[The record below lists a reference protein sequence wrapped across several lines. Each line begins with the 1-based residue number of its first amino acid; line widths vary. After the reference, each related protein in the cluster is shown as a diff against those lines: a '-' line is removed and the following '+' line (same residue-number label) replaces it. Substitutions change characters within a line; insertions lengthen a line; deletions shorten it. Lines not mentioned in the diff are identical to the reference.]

1 MIIESVAAASAIL
14 SSLNSLIRQANE
26 SGQGIQQLMGTISD
40 FGEALTNFE
49 VERKSSTF
57 KPLSQSEILRLTQIK
72 KSYERYWKDVHD
84 ILLVADPET
93 LEAFKQAKADQE
105 RARKEHLRLIAKR
118 QKERRELMHQL
129 AVGGLVLV
137 LGGMIAIGV
146 LVFIVKNFGG

>member
-14 SSLNSLIRQANE
+14 SSLNTLIKQANE

-118 QKERRELMHQL
+118 QKERKELIHQL

-137 LGGMIAIGV
+137 LGGMIAVGV
-146 LVFIVKNFGG
+146 LVFIIKTFGG

>member
-14 SSLNSLIRQANE
+14 SSLNGLIRTANE

-57 KPLSQSEILRLTQIK
+57 KPLSQSEILKLTQIK

-84 ILLVADPET
+84 LLLVADPET
-93 LEAFKQAKADQE
+93 LEAFKRAKAEQE
-105 RARKEHLRLIAKR
+105 QARQQHLRLIARKK
-118 QKERRELMHQL
+118 KEREILMQQ
-129 AVGGLVLV
+129 V
-137 LGGMIAIGV
+137 AIGS
-146 LVFIVKNFGG
+146 LVFVVGAAVAIGALSIVIKTFS

>member
-49 VERKSSTF
+49 VDRKSSTF
-57 KPLSQSEILRLTQIK
+57 KPLSQSEILKLTQIK

-84 ILLVADPET
+84 ILLVADPDT
-93 LEAFKQAKADQE
+93 LEAFKKAKAEQE
-105 RARKEHLRLIAKR
+105 AARQQHLRLIAKKK
-118 QKERRELMHQL
+118 KERERLMHQI
-129 AVGGLVLV
+129 AVGGLVFLI
-137 LGGMIAIGV
+137 GAIIAVVAVGI
-146 LVFIVKNFGG
+146 IIRTFGG

>member
-118 QKERRELMHQL
+118 KKERKELIHQL

>member
-14 SSLNSLIRQANE
+14 SSLNGLIRTANE

-57 KPLSQSEILRLTQIK
+57 KPLSQSEILKLTQIK

-84 ILLVADPET
+84 LLLVADPET
-93 LEAFKQAKADQE
+93 LEAFKKAKAEQE
-105 RARKEHLRLIAKR
+105 QARQQHLRLIARKK
-118 QKERRELMHQL
+118 KEREILMQQ
-129 AVGGLVLV
+129 V
-137 LGGMIAIGV
+137 AIGS
-146 LVFIVKNFGG
+146 LVFVVGAAVAIGALSIVIKTFS